1 MSSEGT
7 QVLGTAMLW
16 HLFNAIS
23 IKCLFYSTHESFCTS
38 MSTTSSIQWK
48 MSEIFCLKKK
58 KNSPDPMNL
67 IKWRPKSE
75 HFEWVVHA
83 HIWHFCSIAFSYYMW
98 SDICPKWRS
107 PDFYKAQG
115 KVY

>member
-58 KNSPDPMNL
+58 KFPQIQWTWSNEDLKVNIL
-67 IKWRPKSE
+67 SE
-75 HFEWVVHA
+75 LYM
-83 HIWHFCSIAFSYYMW
+83 HIFGTSAL
-98 SDICPKWRS
+98 
-107 PDFYKAQG
+107 
-115 KVY
+115 